1 MKIVLK
7 RKLFSPTI
15 EVSHKNVVFY
25 FTKKLVQE
33 YFAFNSERPCNPIS
47 ERFNFPLLPL
57 HDLLRLRVQGKN
69 FYSQC
74 KTPHYMYLTYIRF
87 LFKMARLLVLIVQPS
102 KKG

>member
-15 EVSHKNVVFY
+15 EASHKNVVFY

-57 HDLLRLRVQGKN
+57 HDLLRLSAREN
-69 FYSQC
+69 ERNR
-74 KTPHYMYLTYIRF
+74 IRSVKF
-87 LFKMARLLVLIVQPS
+87 NIICT
-102 KKG
+102 